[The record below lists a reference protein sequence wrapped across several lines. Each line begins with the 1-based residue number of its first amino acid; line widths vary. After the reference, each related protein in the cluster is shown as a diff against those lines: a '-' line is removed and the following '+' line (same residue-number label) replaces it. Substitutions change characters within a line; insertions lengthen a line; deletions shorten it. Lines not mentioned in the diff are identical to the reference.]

1 MAFSWSKL
9 LSLNLTEWYLYEAS
23 SRYTDKQGRM
33 ILSPRTCRWCYNFLY
48 SKRIKSTFARQWHS
62 YRLICD
68 EIWRTPSN
76 RNMDCQL
83 IRMTICK
90 KLLGYSIVEFLLSQS
105 NRRRNRD
112 ICESLVLSTR
122 EYVLGGLNRLEMVGD
137 ILRISI
143 SDGFPDPLI

>member
-1 MAFSWSKL
+1 
-9 LSLNLTEWYLYEAS
+9 
-23 SRYTDKQGRM
+23 
-33 ILSPRTCRWCYNFLY
+33 
-48 SKRIKSTFARQWHS
+48 
-62 YRLICD
+62 
-68 EIWRTPSN
+68 
-76 RNMDCQL
+76 
-83 IRMTICK
+83 MTICK